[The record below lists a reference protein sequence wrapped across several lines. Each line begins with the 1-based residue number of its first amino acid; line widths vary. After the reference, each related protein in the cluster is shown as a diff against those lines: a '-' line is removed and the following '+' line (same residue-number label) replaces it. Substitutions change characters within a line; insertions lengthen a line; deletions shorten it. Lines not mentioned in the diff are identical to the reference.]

1 MLPWRLSVHT
11 AAPAGAGGRES
22 GPRAG
27 RPPRSVPAPGSGRA
41 PRPDLPLGAD
51 RGRVDLSR
59 TGNGQDRC
67 PSTTADGASVTVFST
82 G

>member
-1 MLPWRLSVHT
+1 MRPWRLSVHT
-11 AAPAGAGGRES
+11 AALAGTGGREP

-41 PRPDLPLGAD
+41 LRPDLPLGAD

-59 TGNGQDRC
+59 TGDGQVRC
-67 PSTTADGASVTVFST
+67 PSTTAGGAGATAFST